1 MESAKYLVKKL
12 SFIIPIGLTLTD
24 RVVTIAQVDGESM
37 QPAFNPKTSGKV
49 SNDVVLINRWSARNF
64 QFKPGDIIEIK
75 SPKNA
80 KQRLIKRIIALE
92 GEWIQPRSAYQDELV
107 FVPKG
112 HCWIE
117 GDNHARSND
126 SNHFGVVPIGLT
138 RGIISY
144 IIWPP
149 SRWSSVDSSLTIETI
164 KRRSTDGLMV

>member
-75 SPKNA
+75 
-80 KQRLIKRIIALE
+80 
-92 GEWIQPRSAYQDELV
+92 PRSAYQDELV